1 MIEDK
6 DYVGEEVAEDLLDLI
21 REYEQELK
29 QLKERE
35 GKLFD
40 SLQVSMGKEQ
50 ADQLKEYI
58 SVRIDVALR
67 LFELDLRTRFIDEES
82 NAAKAADKLFKTY
95 E

>member
-1 MIEDK
+1 MIEDR

-21 REYEQELK
+21 REYENELK

-35 GKLFD
+35 HALFD
-40 SLQVSMGKEQ
+40 SLQASLSKDH

-58 SVRIDVALR
+58 SVRLDIALR
-67 LFELDLRTRFIDEES
+67 LFELDLRTRYADEQS
-82 NAAKAADKLFKTY
+82 AAARAVDKMYETY

>member
-6 DYVGEEVAEDLLDLI
+6 DYAAEEVAEDLLDLI

-35 GKLFD
+35 LKLFD
-40 SLQVSMGKEQ
+40 SLQAGVGKDQ
-50 ADQLKEYI
+50 AEQLKEYI
-58 SVRIDVALR
+58 SVRIDAALR
-67 LFELDLRTRFIDEES
+67 LFEPDLRTRFTDEES
-82 NAAKAADKLFKTY
+82 NAAKAVDKVFKAY

>member
-6 DYVGEEVAEDLLDLI
+6 DYASEEVAEDLLDLI

-35 GKLFD
+35 LKLFD
-40 SLQVSMGKEQ
+40 SLQAGVGKDQ
-50 ADQLKEYI
+50 AEQLKEYI
-58 SVRIDVALR
+58 SVRIDAALR
-67 LFELDLRTRFIDEES
+67 LFELDLRTRGTDEES
-82 NAAKAADKLFKTY
+82 NAAKAVDKVFKAY

>member
-35 GKLFD
+35 RALFE
-40 SLQVSMGKEQ
+40 SLQASVGKDRAEE
-50 ADQLKEYI
+50 LKEYI
-58 SVRIDVALR
+58 SVRLDVALR
-67 LFELDLRTRFIDEES
+67 LFELDLRTRYIDEES
-82 NAAKAADKLFKTY
+82 AAAKAVDKMFETY

>member
-35 GKLFD
+35 RTLFD
-40 SLQVSMGKEQ
+40 SLQAGMGKER
-50 ADQLKEYI
+50 ADELKEYI
-58 SVRIDVALR
+58 SVRLDVALR
-67 LFELDLRTRFIDEES
+67 LFELDLRTRYTNEES
-82 NAAKAADKLFKTY
+82 PEAKAVDKVFETY

>member
-6 DYVGEEVAEDLLDLI
+6 DYASEEVAEDLLDLI

-35 GKLFD
+35 LKLFD
-40 SLQVSMGKEQ
+40 SLRAGVGKDQ
-50 ADQLKEYI
+50 AEQLKEYI
-58 SVRIDVALR
+58 SVRIDAALR
-67 LFELDLRTRFIDEES
+67 LFELDLRTRFMDEES
-82 NAAKAADKLFKTY
+82 NAAKAVDKVFKAY